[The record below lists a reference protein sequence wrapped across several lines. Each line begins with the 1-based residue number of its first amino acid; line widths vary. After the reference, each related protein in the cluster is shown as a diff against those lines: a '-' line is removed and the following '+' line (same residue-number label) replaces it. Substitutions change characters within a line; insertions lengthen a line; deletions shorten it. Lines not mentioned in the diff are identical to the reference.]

1 MSSPPFP
8 SHPPFKFDDLKK
20 YLHLEING
28 YSMTREETDLNTKY
42 QTMSDEEKR
51 DDIKVIENQL
61 SDKPYLLMENRYPYW
76 IEDGMVHKI
85 IWVNKKWKKYVSPE
99 KIAIKHLLEKGYND
113 FVLFYNSRQT
123 KSVPSII
130 HHHVIYRL

>member
-8 SHPPFKFDDLKK
+8 SSPPFKFDDLKK
-20 YLHLEING
+20 YLHLEVNG
-28 YSMTREETDLNTKY
+28 YSMKREETDSNIKY
-42 QTMSDEEKR
+42 QNMSDRERVSDIKIIEEK
-51 DDIKVIENQL
+51 L
-61 SDKPYLLMENRYPYW
+61 ADKPYVILENKYPYW
-76 IEDGMVHKI
+76 LDGGMVHKI
-85 IWVNKKWKKYVSPE
+85 IWVNKKERKSVFPE
-99 KIAIKHLLEKGYND
+99 KIAIEHLLEKRYKD